1 MSYAYRPSQEPGPL
15 LLPPRTRR
23 RRWWER
29 IPPLA
34 RVANVHETIRARLA
48 EACAL
53 ENPPPERFG
62 FRFDTAVRLFMVTTF
77 FHRRYFRVVPHGI
90 ESLPDG
96 PVMLVSNH
104 GSHVLAWDGAMILT
118 SCLLDADPPRL
129 AHGMAEHKLMELPVL
144 GAAARRI
151 GAVDGRRE
159 ACQDLL
165 RAGGV
170 VLTFPEGTKALAR
183 PFRDRYR
190 VLNFGHGFMHV
201 ALATGAPIVP
211 VAVIGAEE
219 IHPVL
224 ARLDLPGRLVG
235 LPTLPIT
242 PTFPWLGA
250 AGLVPLPTKW
260 LLFAGEPLD
269 VAARTAPSDAA
280 DPVAVARLRDQV
292 RERLQ
297 ALILEGLRRRR
308 GIFA

>member
-1 MSYAYRPSQEPGPL
+1 MSYAYRSSQEPGPFI
-15 LLPPRTRR
+15 LPPTPRR
-23 RRWWER
+23 RSWWDR

-53 ENPPPERFG
+53 EDPPPERFG

-129 AHGMAEHKLMELPVL
+129 AHGMAEHRLMELPVL

-159 ACQDLL
+159 TCQDLL

-183 PFRDRYR
+183 SFRDRYR
-190 VLNFGHGFMHV
+190 LATFGHGFMHV
-201 ALATGAPIVP
+201 ALATGTPIVP

-219 IHPVL
+219 EAPLL
-224 ARLDLPGRLVG
+224 ANPRWLQRLVG
-235 LPTLPIT
+235 TPVAPLT
-242 PTFPWLGA
+242 PTVVL
-250 AGLVPLPTKW
+250 PLPVKYHVH
-260 LLFAGEPLD
+260 FGAPLRFKGPATPETIARH
-269 VAARTAPSDAA
+269 VATVRSTVQELIRT
-280 DPVAVARLRDQV
+280 
-292 RERLQ
+292 
-297 ALILEGLRRRR
+297 GLAMRRHV
-308 GIFA
+308 FF